1 MKKLSIFVRF
11 VNFVV
16 NDYKDED
23 ENRDLWKISY
33 NTLVP
38 VLVKA
43 IQEQQAQIETLKQDI
58 QALNPSSTVKKRAC

>member
-1 MKKLSIFVRF
+1 LVKKLSIFVR
-11 VNFVV
+11 FVV

-33 NTLVP
+33 NTIFP

-43 IQEQQAQIETLKQDI
+43 I
-58 QALNPSSTVKKRAC
+58 